1 MKPIVYFFGSFPS
14 GFASTPKDHT
24 ETFFRNFLTKAK
36 NDAQVALLRKGNLL
50 YYSYMRR
57 LSNNSFLGFCVC
69 FDCIYCNFNH
79 FFRVCDEIY
88 AKMVQCG
95 DIVKISSED
104 SVDWAIKNFTDDS
117 VAVSKYSLEIIEKLN
132 VEHSETKNLPL
143 EDFSV
148 SLDDCLDIS
157 LEEPSKRIVAAIEH
171 YSNVYIVKHRAEIEK
186 ISSFASQIKSKNSE
200 ILKLQQEITTLKTE
214 NLKNQNAIVSKKQ
227 QGGTLLLFVVLLI
240 AFFAAIVLYK
250 KNNDTKKKLVA
261 AERLVKE
268 RNSTIQSITE
278 SNAIQLA
285 SLQEKID
292 ELSYDLSKLRGYRF
306 SVGPMIGGPDNISG
320 YDNSFVL
327 WLKADIPVA
336 VKSFDILPNNSGR
349 VEISICSSN
358 GTLIGKKETYVE
370 SGSVKTVSCNFELQ
384 SGYYYMYISQANNI
398 SLAWNSSDWG
408 DFNMYSTGPLKVTGA
423 SSYNDVNDISSRTK
437 TNWYQYFYNIKYS
450 LLAED

>member
-50 YYSYMRR
+50 YYGYMRR

-148 SLDDCLDIS
+148 SLDDCFDIS

-250 KNNDTKKKLVA
+250 KNNDTKKKLIA

-292 ELSYDLSKLRGYRF
+292 ELSNDLSKLRGYKF

>member
-1 MKPIVYFFGSFPS
+1 MRPIVYFFGSFPS

-24 ETFFRNFLTKAK
+24 ETFFRNFLAKAK

-50 YYSYMRR
+50 YYGYMRR

-104 SVDWAIKNFTDDS
+104 SIDWAIKNFTDDS

-278 SNAIQLA
+278 SNTLQLA
-285 SLQEKID
+285 VLQENID
-292 ELSYDLSKLRGYRF
+292 ELSNDLSKLRGYKF
-306 SVGPMIGGPDNISG
+306 SVGPMIEGP
-320 YDNSFVL
+320 YDRYDFDSSWVL
-327 WLKADIPVA
+327 WLKADIPIA
-336 VKSFDILPNNSGR
+336 IKSFDILPNNSGR
-349 VEISICSSN
+349 IEISICSSN

>member
-88 AKMVQCG
+88 AKMVLCG